1 MPTARAYGDAAVV
14 DAGIYVLGGEN
25 ESGSLAANELYFPAR
40 EGEQPWVRRPPMP
53 QARSRFSAVGVSSPS
68 VVYVLGGDQT
78 GGPLQYNADSDRW
91 QPLGAPAQP
100 IGSQPGVVQQD
111 TTIVTMGGKLDA
123 TTYSA
128 TMQRYQALYTLP
140 LGAP

>member
-1 MPTARAYGDAAVV
+1 
-14 DAGIYVLGGEN
+14 
-25 ESGSLAANELYFPAR
+25 
-40 EGEQPWVRRPPMP
+40 MP

-78 GGPLQYNADSDRW
+78 GDPPLQYNADSDRW

-123 TTYSA
+123 ATYSA

-140 LGAP
+140 LLAP